1 MFYIYIYIIIYNYI
15 YIYIFEGCNNYI
27 YIRSTLLFLLSP
39 LLANPM
45 DPQPFLGGHPSS
57 IGQRSAAAANL
68 STLGALRKGEE
79 RTEVTIPQASGY

>member
-1 MFYIYIYIIIYNYI
+1 M
-15 YIYIFEGCNNYI
+15 
-27 YIRSTLLFLLSP
+27 SP